1 MNSRPRLIPSSAAQR
16 GNTFVGLIVGL
27 LVGLFIAVAVAIYI
41 NKTPVPFVSKSRVD
55 HPMVDA
61 KDASQAPD
69 PNRPLYGKDVQQNE
83 SKVTTI
89 ETTPAAPGSPEAAP
103 GQPAPGKAG
112 QEPAKTGVPVIER
125 SDATKVAKAEPQ
137 GAPAVAPADERSN
150 YFLQAGAFR
159 DSGDADGMKAK
170 LAMMGF
176 DVKVTQAEVNGNTV
190 YRVRLGPYGKL
201 DDMNRVRAKLAE
213 NGVEASVV
221 KIKQP

>member
-1 MNSRPRLIPSSAAQR
+1 MRPRLISSTARQR

-41 NKTPVPFVSKSRVD
+41 NKAPVPFVSKSRVD
-55 HPMVDA
+55 HPMVEG

-83 SKVTTI
+83 SKVTTA
-89 ETTPAAPGSPEAAP
+89 EAPAAAP
-103 GQPAPGKAG
+103 ADAGPAQPAPGKAA

-125 SDATKVAKAEPQ
+125 SDATKIAKAEPQ
-137 GAPAVAPADERSN
+137 GAPAVAPVEDRTN

-201 DDMNRVRAKLAE
+201 DDMNRVRSKLAE